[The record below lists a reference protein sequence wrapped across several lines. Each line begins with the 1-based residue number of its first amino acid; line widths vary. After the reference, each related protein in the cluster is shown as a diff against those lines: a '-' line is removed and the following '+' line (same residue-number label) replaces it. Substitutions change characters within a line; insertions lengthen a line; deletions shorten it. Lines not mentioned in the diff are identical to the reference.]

1 MLIYGHNSLCAF
13 WLRDFTGVHK
23 PDVQY
28 PGTLPELSVLPKP
41 NSCNEERFTL
51 ILPLHFPVVT
61 TLLSRL
67 EVGREG
73 RPLGLKWITTTALPT
88 TPIVISPLLPTTTRD
103 LNILSYLP
111 PLINLLLYF
120 AKKKRGKKKER
131 EKEKKTQGFRP
142 HVNSFQLPSRNFIC
156 ARDALTAWYI
166 NSFISS

>member
-111 PLINLLLYF
+111 PLINLLYF
-120 AKKKRGKKKER
+120 AKKKRGEKRKKGR
-131 EKEKKTQGFRP
+131 RKKNTR
-142 HVNSFQLPSRNFIC
+142 L
-156 ARDALTAWYI
+156 
-166 NSFISS
+166 SSTC